1 MNDATLK
8 SEQDH
13 AYSKIRAVCLFP
25 YLMTIIF
32 WILNSEIK
40 WLKKFSHLKQKL
52 EEAYRDGRVR
62 YSIRYSVICKIT
74 VRYYVTV
81 TGYWLHIV
89 NECVSECFTLTT
101 ALHKRCKLLKH
112 YIFQS
117 FFVPHSQSCVQL
129 SDPWTAVCQSSLSST
144 IARSLLKLMSIES
157 RCHPIISSFLFRTP
171 IESMIN

>member
-62 YSIRYSVICKIT
+62 YSVRYSVICKIT
-74 VRYYVTV
+74 VRYYVMV

-129 SDPWTAVCQSSLSST
+129 AVTHGLQDASLPCPPLSPGVCSNSCPLSHDVIQSF
-144 IARSLLKLMSIES
+144 
-157 RCHPIISSFLFRTP
+157 HPFFL
-171 IESMIN
+171 ELQ